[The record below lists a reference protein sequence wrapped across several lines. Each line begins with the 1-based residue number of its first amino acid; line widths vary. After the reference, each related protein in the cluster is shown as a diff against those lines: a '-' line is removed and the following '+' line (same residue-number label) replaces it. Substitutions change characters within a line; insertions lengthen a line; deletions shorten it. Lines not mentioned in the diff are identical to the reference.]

1 MSDMYKSRRRQ
12 LWADLIFSTKMDE
25 IKLKSRINGINIK
38 NVTELTKMI
47 IESDHFKEI
56 ENEILS
62 GKLYR
67 NKNKNMG
74 LRFDGNL

>member
-12 LWADLIFSTKMDE
+12 LWADIVFSTKMDE

-56 ENEILS
+56 ENEILT
-62 GKLYR
+62 GKIHR
-67 NKNKNMG
+67 NRCKNMG